1 MHRQSLRPRSDWKAR
16 MEALGFDFHTIPT
29 ESDPTGLY
37 WDESACW
44 VFSEAEIDR
53 LDDASV
59 ELHKMCMA
67 AAKRIVDEK
76 LYPLLNIPAHAVPAI
91 EASWERQ
98 RQGREFSLYGRFD
111 LAYGGDGYGDGC
123 PKLLEYNADT
133 PTSLYEASVAQWAW
147 LEDVFPDGDQF
158 NSIHEGLVEQ
168 WKALLRADR
177 LLADDGGRRGVWEAG
192 RALHLTCTMP
202 HAEDEGTLRYLQ
214 DTAIEAGLA
223 TKSIALS
230 DIGWTEEQ
238 DHLTRQSRGYFTDLE
253 EQEIKCLFKLTP
265 WEWLVADDF
274 GSNLLTLAARD
285 DIRVVEPAWKMLLS
299 NKGLLAVLWEMYP
312 HHPYLVEAHFDR
324 RAFAAGSKV
333 VAKPLLGREGANIS
347 VVTMGP
353 DGRPTTRELDV
364 AGPYGEEGY
373 VYQAWSPVVS
383 ARAPDARGV
392 MRDHHAVIGSWMIG
406 DVCRGIGIREDVSA
420 VTRDTSR
427 FVPHRFE

>member
-1 MHRQSLRPRSDWKAR
+1 MHRQSIRPRPDWKAR

-29 ESDPTGLY
+29 EEDPSGLY

-44 VFSEAEIDR
+44 VFSEAEIDQ
-53 LDDASV
+53 LEEAGN
-59 ELHKMCMA
+59 ELHSMCMA
-67 AAKRIVDEK
+67 AARRIVDER
-76 LYPLLNIPAHAVPAI
+76 LYPLLNIPDSAIPAI
-91 EASWERQ
+91 EASWQ
-98 RQGREFSLYGRFD
+98 RHLKGEEFSLYGRFD
-111 LAYGGDGYGDGC
+111 LAYGGADYGDGM

-133 PTSLYEASVAQWAW
+133 PTGLYEASVAQWAW

-158 NSIHEGLVEQ
+158 NSIHEGLVDR

-177 LLADDGGRRGVWEAG
+177 LLADDSQRRDVWEAG
-192 RALHLTCTMP
+192 RALHLTCAMP

-230 DIGWTEEQ
+230 DIGWTVEE
-238 DHLTRQSRGYFTDLE
+238 DGRTSRGFFTDLE
-253 EQEIKCLFKLTP
+253 DQEITSLFKLTP

-274 GSNLLTLAARD
+274 GTSLLDLTRRNA
-285 DIRVVEPAWKMLLS
+285 IRTIEPAWKMLLS

-324 RAFAAGSKV
+324 RAFATGARV

-347 VVTMGP
+347 VATLGA
-353 DGRPTTRELDV
+353 DGKPARAEMEV
-364 AGPYGEEGY
+364 AGPYGAEGY

-383 ARAPDARGV
+383 AKGPDARGV
-392 MRDHHAVIGSWMIG
+392 MRDHHAVIGAWMIG
-406 DVCRGIGIREDVSA
+406 DECRGIGIREDSTA